1 VLTTGGAGQIY
12 ARTTNPPNA
21 TGDGMAMALRAG
33 AVLQDMEFVQFHPTA
48 LYLPSS
54 PPFLLSEAMRGEGA
68 QLRNNKGALFMQ
80 RYHPMGALARETSCR
95 GQSWRR
101 WRRRKRV
108 MSILTSPIWVRSS

>member
-1 VLTTGGAGQIY
+1 MLPARAVVLTTGGAGQVY
-12 ARTTNPPNA
+12 ARTTNPANA

-68 QLRNNKGALFMQ
+68 HLRNNKGELFM
-80 RYHPMGALARETSCR
+80 HAVSSDGGPGPARHCVAGNLGGDGRDE
-95 GQSWRR
+95 
-101 WRRRKRV
+101 
-108 MSILTSPIWVRSS
+108 SPACLS